1 MYYGG
6 AMVTKEWCFPGLI
19 MGLYWR
25 VIDQAQI
32 CCNGESKMVSS
43 WVNNDHVMAL
53 W

>member
-6 AMVTKEWCFPGLI
+6 AMVTKEWFLSGLI

-25 VIDQAQI
+25 VIDQAQT
-32 CCNGESKMVSS
+32 CRNGETKMVSS